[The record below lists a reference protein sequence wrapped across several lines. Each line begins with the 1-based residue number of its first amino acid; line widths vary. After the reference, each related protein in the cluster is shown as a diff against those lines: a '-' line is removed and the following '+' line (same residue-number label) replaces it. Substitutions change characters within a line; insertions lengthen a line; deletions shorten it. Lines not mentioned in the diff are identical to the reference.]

1 MGQGVSQFGCVPY
14 QCNDRG
20 EHHYAEAKSEYLSAG
35 GGAWSTPCGEV
46 QKHANQPW
54 MIGGGVVFCSIAFD
68 VCTAPKKN
76 ETFRLKENVC
86 VCNT

>member
-20 EHHYAEAKSEYLSAG
+20 EHHYAEAESEYLSAG

-46 QKHANQPW
+46 QKHASQPW
-54 MIGGGVVFCSIAFD
+54 MIGGGGGGGGGGGCFLFNRI
-68 VCTAPKKN
+68 
-76 ETFRLKENVC
+76 
-86 VCNT
+86 